1 MAEIER
7 INKISARWAFFRATE
22 GRSQVISRIHL
33 IDVA

>member
-7 INKISARWAFFRATE
+7 IHKISARWAVSPAAE
-22 GRSQVISRIHL
+22 GRSQLISRIHL